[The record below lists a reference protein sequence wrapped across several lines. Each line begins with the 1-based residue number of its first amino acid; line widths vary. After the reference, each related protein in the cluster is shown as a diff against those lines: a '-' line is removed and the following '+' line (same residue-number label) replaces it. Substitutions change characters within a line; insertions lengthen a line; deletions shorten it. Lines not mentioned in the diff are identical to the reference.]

1 VSLLRP
7 SNIDKRAAYDHQE
20 SKGPL
25 SNATSKSTLAAQEMA
40 KPLTLSDHNTQM
52 LHSMYFIET
61 QNVDYLFRS
70 ITPELE
76 TIAIAGDTLFGD
88 CTRDGRE
95 ANHRHHSFGRSL
107 MPVGDK
113 FVAEIGA
120 DCYRSGRTCRRY
132 FKELSETV
140 TAWKTPL
147 KENLE

>member
-1 VSLLRP
+1 MSLLRP

-52 LHSMYFIET
+52 FHSMYFIET

-76 TIAIAGDTLFGD
+76 TIAIAGTRSSVTVRETAEKLIIDITASDVASCRSATNSWLRLALVATEVDELVADT
-88 CTRDGRE
+88 RK
-95 ANHRHHSFGRSL
+95 N
-107 MPVGDK
+107 
-113 FVAEIGA
+113 
-120 DCYRSGRTCRRY
+120 
-132 FKELSETV
+132 
-140 TAWKTPL
+140 
-147 KENLE
+147 